1 MKKYL
6 FFCGLFFMI
15 QIVSAQTNSGTLK
28 GKVTD
33 DNNNKEPVA
42 FANVAV
48 YRKYADANQELELEL
63 IDGTS
68 TDENGEYYIPNIPA
82 GTYTIEVTH
91 TDFPRAMRIN
101 GVQIK
106 SNGLVP
112 LDIKY
117 PIIDHSKPP
126 TAPYKYRLID
136 NGFWVASKIIH
147 R

>member
-6 FFCGLFFMI
+6 FLCGLFFMI
-15 QIVSAQTNSGTLK
+15 QIVSAQTNYGTLK
-28 GKVTD
+28 GRVTD
-33 DNNNKEPVA
+33 ENINNEPVA

-48 YRKYADANQELELEL
+48 YRKYTNQELELEL
-63 IDGTS
+63 IDGTT
-68 TDENGEYYIPNIPA
+68 TDEIGEYYIPNISA

-91 TDFPRAMRIN
+91 TDLPRAIRIN

-106 SNGLVP
+106 SNGLCP

-126 TAPYKYRLID
+126 TAPYKCHLTD
-136 NGFWVASKIIH
+136 NGFWVGSKIAH